1 MTISCKERGVDLNDG
16 IEKMIG
22 AMVEDYVDWTG
33 NTSLTEERAKE
44 RAEEFANKF
53 EITEGRKYIKVISD
67 RSVTAFVMK
76 EDDNKFRKGDILKP
90 AGWNAPAR
98 NAARGNVLEGNYPI
112 NWTGPLYL

>member
-1 MTISCKERGVDLNDG
+1 MTISCREKGVDLNDG

-22 AMVEDYVDWTG
+22 AMVEDYVNWTS
-33 NTSLTEERAKE
+33 NTGLTEEHAEE
-44 RAEEFANKF
+44 RAANFANKF

-76 EDDNKFRKGDILKP
+76 EDDKKFRKGDILKP

-112 NWTGPLYL
+112 NWPGPLYL

>member
-1 MTISCKERGVDLNDG
+1 MCREKGVDLNDG

-22 AMVEDYVDWTG
+22 AMVEDYVDWT
-33 NTSLTEERAKE
+33 NKTSLTEERAEE
-44 RAEEFANKF
+44 RVEEFANKF
-53 EITEGRKYIKVISD
+53 EITKGRKYIKVISD

-76 EDDNKFRKGDILKP
+76 EDDKKFRKGDILKP

>member
-1 MTISCKERGVDLNDG
+1 MTMCREKGVDLNDG

-22 AMVEDYVDWTG
+22 AMVEDYVDWT
-33 NTSLTEERAKE
+33 NKTSLTEERAEE
-44 RAEEFANKF
+44 RVEEFANKF

-76 EDDNKFRKGDILKP
+76 EDDKKFRKGDILKP

>member
-1 MTISCKERGVDLNDG
+1 MTMCREKSVDLNDG
-16 IEKMIG
+16 VQKMIG
-22 AMVEDYVDWTG
+22 AMVEDYDNWTS
-33 NTSLTEERAKE
+33 NTGLTEEHAAE
-44 RAEEFANKF
+44 RVVEFANKF

-76 EDDNKFRKGDILKP
+76 EDDKKFRKGDILK
-90 AGWNAPAR
+90 AASWNAPAR

>member
-1 MTISCKERGVDLNDG
+1 MCREKGVDLNDG

-22 AMVEDYVDWTG
+22 AMVEDYVDWT
-33 NTSLTEERAKE
+33 NKTSLTEERAEE

-53 EITEGRKYIKVISD
+53 EITKGRKYIKVISD

-76 EDDNKFRKGDILKP
+76 EDDKKFRKGDILKP

>member
-22 AMVEDYVDWTG
+22 AMVEDYVDWTYRSG
-33 NTSLTEERAKE
+33 LTEEHAEE
-44 RAEEFANKF
+44 RAANFANKF

-76 EDDNKFRKGDILKP
+76 EDDKKFRKGDILKP

>member
-1 MTISCKERGVDLNDG
+1 MKYCTKQGVDLDDG
-16 IEKMIG
+16 VEKMIG
-22 AMVEDYVDWTG
+22 TMIEDYVSWTG
-33 NTSLTEERAKE
+33 NTGITEKRAEERA
-44 RAEEFANKF
+44 ADFANKF

-76 EDDNKFRKGDILKP
+76 EDDKKFRKGDILK
-90 AGWNAPAR
+90 AASWNAPAR

>member
-22 AMVEDYVDWTG
+22 AMVEDYVDWTS
-33 NTSLTEERAKE
+33 NTGLTEERAEE